1 MPQRLRGND
10 GFQDAPFCA
19 TTDHISIMQEHANGE
34 LIVDIRNRVAH
45 LTLNRPQALN
55 ALTHGMIVSMANL
68 FTQWSKDETINAIV
82 MRGAGEKSFCAGGD
96 IRALRDSVLND
107 GTLHHDFFIDEYRLD
122 YQLHRYVKPVIC
134 LLDGIVMGGGMGI
147 SQGSG
152 FRIVGPKTKMAMP
165 ETGIGLFPDVGGSY
179 FLSRS
184 RVGHYLGLTGQ
195 MIKAADAI
203 YANLAD
209 RFMTTDAIASL
220 VKKLDA
226 HKWSAKPAHDVAT
239 LIDALATAPADTATL
254 APLQT
259 AIDEHF
265 APQKTVR
272 ETINSLEQESRQELQ
287 AWATSTATIL
297 KTRSPTLLEVTRRQL
312 NRGSK
317 LTLAECF
324 RMELGL
330 VYHCFEHGDLIEG
343 IRAVIIDRDNQPHWN
358 PPTLAELDNDAVSAF
373 FTMRW
378 EGGNHPLANL
388 ERLFG

>member
-1 MPQRLRGND
+1 
-10 GFQDAPFCA
+10 
-19 TTDHISIMQEHANGE
+19 MQQHANGE
-34 LIVDIRNRVAH
+34 ITVELRNRVAH

-55 ALTHGMIVSMANL
+55 ALSYEMVVSMATL
-68 FTQWSKDETINAIV
+68 FTQWSTDDAINAVV

-96 IRALRDSVLND
+96 IRALRDSALNN

-184 RVGHYLGLTGQ
+184 SVGLYLGLTGL
-195 MIKAADAI
+195 MIKASDAL

-209 RFMTTDAIASL
+209 RFMTSESIAAL
-220 VKKLDA
+220 VGQLDS
-226 HKWSAKPAHDVAT
+226 HKWSNKPASDVA
-239 LIDALATAPADTATL
+239 LMIDEHATSPADAPTL
-254 APLQT
+254 APLQS
-259 AIDEHF
+259 AIALHF
-265 APQKTVR
+265 APQKSVA
-272 ETINSLEQESRQELQ
+272 EMIASLESEARPEFQP
-287 AWATSTATIL
+287 WAANTAALL

-317 LTLAECF
+317 MTLAECF
-324 RMELGL
+324 RMELGI
-330 VYHCFEHGDLIEG
+330 VYHCFEHGDLMEG
-343 IRAVIIDRDNQPHWN
+343 IRAVILDKDNDPHWN
-358 PPTLAELDNDAVSAF
+358 PATLAELKPEAIAGF
-373 FTMRW
+373 FAPRW
-378 EGGNHPLANL
+378 DPNHHPLANL
-388 ERLFG
+388 EKLFG

>member
-1 MPQRLRGND
+1 
-10 GFQDAPFCA
+10 
-19 TTDHISIMQEHANGE
+19 MQEHANGE
-34 LIVDIRNRVAH
+34 LTVDIRNRVAH

-96 IRALRDSVLND
+96 IRALRDSVLSG

-152 FRIVGPKTKMAMP
+152 FRIVGPKTKMVMP

-209 RFMTTDAIASL
+209 RFMTADAIVSL
-220 VKKLDA
+220 VEKLDA

-239 LIDALATAPADTATL
+239 LIDALATIPTDTATL

-259 AIDEHF
+259 AIDEHV
-265 APQKTVR
+265 APQKTVNA
-272 ETINSLEQESRQELQ
+272 TITSLEQESRPQLQ
-287 AWATSTATIL
+287 AWATSTAAIL

-343 IRAVIIDRDNQPHWN
+343 IRAVIIDRDNQPRWN

-373 FTMRW
+373 FAPRW
-378 EGGNHPLANL
+378 EGDKHPLANL

>member
-10 GFQDAPFCA
+10 AVREMPFRA
-19 TTDHISIMQEHANGE
+19 TTNHMSIMQEHANGE
-34 LIVDIRNRVAH
+34 LTVDIRNRVAH

-55 ALTHGMIVSMANL
+55 ALTHEMIVSMASL

-96 IRALRDSVLND
+96 IRALRDSVLKN
-107 GTLHHDFFIDEYRLD
+107 GTLHHDFFVDEYRLD

-209 RFMTTDAIASL
+209 RFMTSDAIASL
-220 VKKLDA
+220 VEKLDV

-239 LIDALATAPADTATL
+239 LIDALATAPTDTAML

-265 APQKTVR
+265 APQKTVS
-272 ETINSLEQESRQELQ
+272 ETITSLEQESRPELQ
-287 AWATSTATIL
+287 AWATNTATIL

-343 IRAVIIDRDNQPHWN
+343 IRAVIIDRDNQPRWN

-373 FTMRW
+373 FASRW
-378 EGGNHPLANL
+378 HGDNHPLTNL